1 MIVNDIDINKRK
13 KNPTP
18 KYINKLGYIF
28 NAIRPTEMNTRDTY
42 IKLNDFFLPLL
53 LRLFIHSVVV
63 QPKIVKYGFFAL
75 NPAIQ

>member
-1 MIVNDIDINKRK
+1 
-13 KNPTP
+13 
-18 KYINKLGYIF
+18 
-28 NAIRPTEMNTRDTY
+28 MNTRDTY

>member
-1 MIVNDIDINKRK
+1 MEK
-13 KNPTP
+13 KSHT
-18 KYINKLGYIF
+18 KVHTNKLGYIF

-63 QPKIVKYGFFAL
+63 QPKIVKYVFFSL